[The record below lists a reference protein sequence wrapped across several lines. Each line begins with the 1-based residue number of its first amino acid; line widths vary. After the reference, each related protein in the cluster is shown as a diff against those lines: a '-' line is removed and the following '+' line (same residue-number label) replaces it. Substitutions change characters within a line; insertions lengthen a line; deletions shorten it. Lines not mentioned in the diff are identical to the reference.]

1 MKKWWMFA
9 LLPLLLPVLIGILIL
24 GPFIIKWLWAWTVPD
39 LCPGAVAQ
47 GLVAATISWWS
58 AFKLAVFV
66 AFVAAITGMRPS
78 HKD

>member
-24 GPFIIKWLWAWTVPD
+24 GPFVIKWLWAWTVPD
-39 LCPGAVAQ
+39 LFPGAALT
-47 GLVAATISWWS
+47 GLVAKTLSWWS

-66 AFVAAITGMRPS
+66 AFLAAITGIRPS
-78 HKD
+78 KND